1 MNNQSIHES
10 NQCNKFLMYLMGRN
24 IIRVAYFIFNIFFVW
39 RTIVAYN
46 SVFLA
51 GLIPAFSLLGYLIIV
66 IPEGHILDRHNRGT
80 VFRITSFLLAF
91 TYLILVYSD
100 SLAIVYAVALV
111 SSILSSVNSDAFN
124 TILKETVK
132 EEKIQHAVSLSQG
145 TNAISEL
152 TGIIAGGILLYLPFE
167 FLAITL
173 FSLPVISIIF
183 GLSRTLNRSGMV
195 DKYGFRGAYRII
207 LVLVPFLMLSLLL
220 NGLFISLDVF
230 GSGLIHII
238 LHGSPFDYSL
248 FVAAFPVGLI
258 IGSLFTGKLSS
269 IISRT
274 GTISILLVPLGIV
287 LLLIAISR
295 IIYVDIALGILLG
308 IIVILVNIGLQTIF
322 MKAIPDGVM
331 GRVNSLATIF
341 SIGGSPVMAAA
352 FSILSNYF
360 YFPYIMAAAGI
371 GAVAVSLPAFSILK
385 NLPEK
390 VAGISRI
397 IEKEGEA
404 GISEQASG

>member
-1 MNNQSIHES
+1 
-10 NQCNKFLMYLMGRN
+10 
-24 IIRVAYFIFNIFFVW
+24 
-39 RTIVAYN
+39 
-46 SVFLA
+46 
-51 GLIPAFSLLGYLIIV
+51 
-66 IPEGHILDRHNRGT
+66 
-80 VFRITSFLLAF
+80 
-91 TYLILVYSD
+91 
-100 SLAIVYAVALV
+100 
-111 SSILSSVNSDAFN
+111 
-124 TILKETVK
+124 
-132 EEKIQHAVSLSQG
+132 
-145 TNAISEL
+145 
-152 TGIIAGGILLYLPFE
+152 
-167 FLAITL
+167 
-173 FSLPVISIIF
+173 
-183 GLSRTLNRSGMV
+183 
-195 DKYGFRGAYRII
+195 
-207 LVLVPFLMLSLLL
+207 
-220 NGLFISLDVF
+220 

-269 IISRT
+269 VISRT

-331 GRVNSLATIF
+331 GRVNSLVTIF
-341 SIGGSPVMAAA
+341 SIGGSPLMAAA

-371 GAVAVSLPAFSILK
+371 CAVAVSLPAFSILK